1 MFYHRTSGGAGVEM
15 KKHFTT
21 RLTNSLVLAVC
32 VSLIAGCSFGPENT
46 SQTIPESQQQKL
58 DEATSSD
65 EVGSGFGRVYLQR
78 TETTGG
84 SILTGVQR
92 NITTDPFDVIQVLL
106 NGPVEAE
113 QDMGLRSAIPAAT
126 EVLSARYVATDLVKV
141 DLTSEIFRAT
151 GDDLVSSVAQIVLT
165 LCDIPGIQR
174 VIIVVNG
181 QVNEWPKGDGSLTS
195 QPLTAFDYPGRA
207 VSSQP
212 AFPAVVQVSTD

>member
-1 MFYHRTSGGAGVEM
+1 M
-15 KKHFTT
+15 KMRFRPAVRNVVATAIFI
-21 RLTNSLVLAVC
+21 SLAV
-32 VSLIAGCSFGPENT
+32 GCSFGPENT
-46 SQTIPESQQQKL
+46 SRVIPESQQQKL
-58 DEATSSD
+58 DESTSSD

-92 NITTDPFDVIQVLL
+92 NISTDPFDVIQVLL

-113 QDMGLRSAIPAAT
+113 QDEGLRSAIPTST
-126 EVLSARYVATDLVKV
+126 EVLSARYVATDLIKV

-195 QPLTAFDYPGRA
+195 QPLTAFDFPGRA
-207 VSSQP
+207 ISSQP
-212 AFPAVVQVSTD
+212 AFPAVVQIATE

>member
-1 MFYHRTSGGAGVEM
+1 M
-15 KKHFTT
+15 KKQGATQA
-21 RLTNSLVLAVC
+21 RNAAILVLFVALTV
-32 VSLIAGCSFGPENT
+32 GCSFGPENK
-46 SQTIPESQQQKL
+46 SQVIPESQQQKL
-58 DEATSSD
+58 DESTSSN

-84 SILTGVQR
+84 SVLTGVQR
-92 NITTDPFDVIQVLL
+92 NISTDPFDVTQVLL

-113 QDMGLRSAIPAAT
+113 QDAGLRSAIPAST

-195 QPLTAFDYPGRA
+195 QPLTAFDFPGRA
-207 VSSQP
+207 ISSQP
-212 AFPAVVQVSTD
+212 AFPAVVHISTE